1 MRVPGVPQPSVSLNP
16 LPDVNYRSPQTG
28 ALGGLVQ
35 NLGQMSEASIQAANL
50 RVSEQENK
58 ARLLQAT
65 IRNEAAQV
73 KGAGVLPKEG
83 QTFIDSHLQKWDE
96 NVSKLATELNGSYQQ
111 KLFKKRM
118 DLLRTSL
125 TADLDAHEKA
135 ETRVYADGVD
145 EATVNLE
152 AQNAGANIDS
162 PKDLSIGQMRVYGAV
177 ESMAKR
183 NGWGPEEAQEKRLKA
198 IGGFHVSVLGAAVD
212 RGKLDYAK
220 SYLEQHGDEI
230 APEARGKIETAIA
243 KRGVDVTSDKMANE
257 IWASLGPKN
266 DTDAT
271 NLDAMVKAIPESVS
285 PEVRKQVRNGLKE
298 LASDRDYSVK
308 QREDSLVSGFVK
320 DIEGGKSWNS
330 IKNNPAFG
338 TLSGMKQD
346 ALHRM
351 FEDKY
356 EAKEGAR
363 DASLYNDLL
372 KNPAILGMMSED
384 AIIALTPMIGK
395 TYRDDLLSVKK
406 RLSGKPATQNV
417 LNDALNHFG
426 QKQGYLVPRGDK
438 LVPKDP
444 SEWAEIQYKVNQRL
458 ANDKAESEAD
468 ISNVVRSVMARATIK
483 TPGRIWGT
491 NAASKRI
498 SAMSNAELD
507 AAVAV
512 VSPKDLEVIYDALSR
527 QGIYHPTKRQILEAQ
542 AALLMEE

>member
-83 QTFIDSHLQKWDE
+83 QTFIDSYLQKWDE

-111 KLFKKRM
+111 RLFKKRM

-183 NGWGPEEAQEKRLKA
+183 NGWGPEEAQEKRLNA

-230 APEARGKIETAIA
+230 PEAMRVKIQNAIQGEQENSRSVA
-243 KRGVDVTSDKMANE
+243 LGREALQ
-257 IWASLGPKN
+257 ASL
-266 DTDAT
+266 
-271 NLDAMVKAIPESVS
+271 
-285 PEVRKQVRNGLKE
+285 
-298 LASDRDYSVK
+298 
-308 QREDSLVSGFVK
+308 
-320 DIEGGKSWNS
+320 
-330 IKNNPAFG
+330 
-338 TLSGMKQD
+338 
-346 ALHRM
+346 
-351 FEDKY
+351 
-356 EAKEGAR
+356 
-363 DASLYNDLL
+363 
-372 KNPAILGMMSED
+372 
-384 AIIALTPMIGK
+384 
-395 TYRDDLLSVKK
+395 
-406 RLSGKPATQNV
+406 
-417 LNDALNHFG
+417 
-426 QKQGYLVPRGDK
+426 
-438 LVPKDP
+438 
-444 SEWAEIQYKVNQRL
+444 
-458 ANDKAESEAD
+458 
-468 ISNVVRSVMARATIK
+468 
-483 TPGRIWGT
+483 
-491 NAASKRI
+491 AA
-498 SAMSNAELD
+498 
-507 AAVAV
+507 
-512 VSPKDLEVIYDALSR
+512 
-527 QGIYHPTKRQILEAQ
+527 
-542 AALLMEE
+542 